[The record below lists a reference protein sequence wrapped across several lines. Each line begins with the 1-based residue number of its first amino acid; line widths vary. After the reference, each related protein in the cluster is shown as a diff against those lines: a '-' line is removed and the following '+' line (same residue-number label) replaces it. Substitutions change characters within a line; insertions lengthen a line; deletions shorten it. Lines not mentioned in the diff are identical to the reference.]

1 MNKRILLLF
10 CLLTPTAHARIRGR
24 MTVETLATE
33 RAACSAWDLDATSDT
48 NMSHRCRPANKQSP
62 APNPGSAKSFTDT
75 ITVGNLGTR
84 VYAGQKSAADV
95 SVQVNSCIASV
106 IAMGGGICD
115 ATNFGGVQTIS
126 QQINVGNTSS
136 VPVVL
141 LMSPIANWGVKI
153 TDGTSC
159 GVMVYNNGS
168 IISSGTAT
176 GQEATIGS
184 ASSSTNVRGLLC
196 TNDSLGGASN
206 TFKVEGI
213 QFNNVN
219 GGTMTDAAVVLRG
232 CKDNSIFR
240 NNLVNNP
247 FSVGL
252 HIGGIT
258 ANAQCTVLT
267 VEDTWVSGANGNTS
281 NTTAQ
286 PVLIQGSAAAG
297 AVSSIRWVSGSIVAP
312 GGGQNSIVIDGG
324 AGINYYAEDITFFG
338 VHMEA
343 TINPADSGTPVVR
356 ISHAGPVNWYGGAI
370 LHSYANGAYCFRL
383 ENSATN
389 FVASGVECGH
399 TTMVQNATTG
409 INYIDIGDTTIQYY
423 TESVNN
429 FFAALALSENTAPF
443 TAGTGLDS
451 CYGDSTEHALKC
463 SYNNGPFQPVTLNV
477 QNSALRQEQY
487 VADQGIACTNDEL
500 ALSTSWGTT
509 SKVTGVVGTGQTCEW
524 TITAGG
530 AGIGASPTIT
540 DTLTNPLPSPSTV
553 CDMLMVGGTGTA
565 TLIDQIALSATAP
578 VFSFSGTPLAGSTYK
593 ILRRCGP

>member
-1 MNKRILLLF
+1 LNRRIILLF
-10 CLLTPTAHARIRGR
+10 CLLAPTAHAQ
-24 MTVETLATE
+24 VSSSVA
-33 RAACSAWDLDATSDT
+33 
-48 NMSHRCRPANKQSP
+48 
-62 APNPGSAKSFTDT
+62 
-75 ITVGNLGTR
+75 VGNSGTR
-84 VYAGQKSAADV
+84 VYAGQQSAADV
-95 SVQVNSCIASV
+95 SIQVNSCIATV

-115 ATNFGGVQTIS
+115 ATNLGGLQTIS

-141 LMSPIANWGVKI
+141 LMSPIANWGVNI

-168 IISSGTAT
+168 VVSSGTAT
-176 GQEATIGS
+176 GREASI
-184 ASSSTNVRGLLC
+184 SSSSSATNVRGLLC

-213 QFNNVN
+213 QIQNAN

-232 CKDNSIFR
+232 CEDNSIFR
-240 NNLVNNP
+240 NNLVVNP
-247 FSVGL
+247 FGVGL
-252 HIGGIT
+252 HIGGTT

-267 VEDTWVSGANGNTS
+267 VEDTWVNGANGNTS

-312 GGGQNSIVIDGG
+312 GAGQNSIVIDGG
-324 AGINYYAEDITFFG
+324 TNYYAEDINFYG

-343 TINPADSGTPVVR
+343 TINSADGGTPVVR

-409 INYIDIGDTTIQYY
+409 INYVDIGGGAIQYY

-429 FFAALALSENTAPF
+429 FFGALGLSENTAPF

-477 QNSALRQEQY
+477 QNSVLRQEQY
-487 VADQGIACTNDEL
+487 VADQGTACTDNEL
-500 ALSTSWGTT
+500 ALSTGWGTAPT
-509 SKVTGVVGTGQTCEW
+509 VTGVAGTGQTCEW

-530 AGIGASPTIT
+530 TGLGASPTIT
-540 DTLTNPLPSPSTV
+540 DTLTNPLPGASTV
-553 CDMLMVGGTGTA
+553 CDMRMVGGTGTA
-565 TLIDQIALSATAP
+565 TLIDQITLSATAP
-578 VFSFSGTPLAGSTYK
+578 VFSFGGTPLAGSTYK
-593 ILRRCGP
+593 VLRRCGP